1 MRRFM
6 RLCEYECLLH
16 PAKTAFLQITYLV
29 TPLSKE
35 AEMLEIDATLITAV
49 AALISAT
56 ATLVWAFRRDTKSE

>member
-1 MRRFM
+1 M
-6 RLCEYECLLH
+6 RLCEYERL
-16 PAKTAFLQITYLV
+16 PRSAETAFLQITYLV
-29 TPLSKE
+29 IPFPKE

>member
-1 MRRFM
+1 MRRF
-6 RLCEYECLLH
+6 LGLLECECLLRST
-16 PAKTAFLQITYLV
+16 KTAFLQITYLV
-29 TPLSKE
+29 IPALKE

>member
-1 MRRFM
+1 M
-6 RLCEYECLLH
+6 RLCECACLLRS
-16 PAKTAFLQITYLV
+16 PKTAFLQITYLV
-29 TPLSKE
+29 MSLSKE